1 MSTVNKPTLSTRL
14 AIALFGVARALL
26 PKSFSE
32 AYAAA
37 IEETFVDGL
46 NDERGI
52 RRARFVA
59 RSVFGLLRVGVMEL
73 VSPTTKRRARARSAS
88 TSSPDGESLMSQAFQ
103 DLRYAI
109 RTLAHQ
115 PSFTIV
121 AVLTIALGIGAN
133 TTIFSVVD
141 GVLLKP
147 LPYPN
152 ANRLVVT
159 GSVDFYNPA
168 DLGNM
173 SIGDMGDVNDLPA
186 IDTLVGFRSATTAI
200 TGESQPRLAKATNVS
215 AGLLGI
221 FGTHPLV
228 GRDLSA
234 DDAGPDSPFLAVIS
248 HKLWQDH
255 LGGAVGT
262 VGSSIELGEIPY
274 EIIGVAPPGF
284 DFPEGTDVWRPER
297 ISVEGCDARG
307 CRLRSTVGMLAGG
320 VDLTTAQTQ
329 AATLAERL
337 ALEFPDTNHE
347 IGFGVKLLQDVLVGE
362 VKAGLWVLTGGVG
375 LLLLIA
381 CCNVAIL
388 LLVRANVR
396 KGEIATRAALGA
408 SRGRLIRQIL
418 LENLVLAI
426 VGAAIGVAASFVA
439 IGAFRGFAADTIPR
453 IESVVLDGRVLGFSL
468 LLTVVVAALVGLAPV
483 VSLSR
488 EGMIVGLRSSGR
500 GRDTPEGA
508 SRSRNILLTL
518 EVAMSVLL
526 LTGSGLLLKTFTQMF
541 AVDLGYNT
549 ERIVRFSLA
558 VPDTRYGDLD
568 QVTAFYRSLEE
579 RIGGLPGVEATGSV
593 FGAPLGPNHYSGW
606 VRVES
611 RGDPDPGEETFA
623 SVKTMTPGYFDT
635 MGIPLL
641 RGRSIEHSDVSGYLP
656 VAVVNEAFVE
666 ENFPNEDPV
675 GKEIYVAIGYGY
687 ADPGWTVVG
696 VVKDVRSR
704 SLVAEA
710 SPEVYVAQAQY
721 GLSYMT
727 VNVRTSPG
735 APSPINAIRSE
746 VLALDP
752 NVPMRSIETVRDAVN
767 REVAP
772 TRLFLILVVG
782 FAGLAV
788 FLTAVGLYGVVAYLV
803 SRRTREIGIRVAL
816 GAQGSRIVRLVSVH
830 GLFPAVAGLLL
841 GLVTSIAS
849 ARVLTSLLFEVA
861 PHDASVLLGASVL
874 VIIVSF
880 VAALVPARRALGIDP
895 VNVMRND

>member
-1 MSTVNKPTLSTRL
+1 MNKQTLSTRL
-14 AIALFGVARALL
+14 ALALFFFARALV
-26 PKSFSE
+26 PKSFT
-32 AYAAA
+32 APYAAA
-37 IEETFVDGL
+37 MEETFVDGL
-46 NDERGI
+46 NDKRGI
-52 RRARFVA
+52 RRVWFVG
-59 RSVFGLLRVGVMEL
+59 RSVFGLLRIGILEL
-73 VSPTTKRRARARSAS
+73 LSPTAKRWTRTRSKS
-88 TSSPDGESLMSQAFQ
+88 TSQSDRESLMPSFLL
-103 DLRYAI
+103 DLRHTL
-109 RTLAHQ
+109 RTLVHQ

-147 LPYPN
+147 LPYAN
-152 ANRLVVT
+152 ADRLVVT
-159 GSVDFYNPA
+159 GAVDIYNPD

-173 SIGDMGDVNDLPA
+173 SIGDMEDVTGLPA
-186 IDTLVGFRSATTAI
+186 IDTLIGYRSGTSAI
-200 TGESQPRLAKATNVS
+200 TGDGQPQLAKATNVS

-221 FGTHPLV
+221 FGVHPVV

-234 DDAGPDSPFLAVIS
+234 EDAGPDGPFLAVIS
-248 HKLWQDH
+248 HELWQDH
-255 LGGAVGT
+255 LGGAVDAVGT
-262 VGSSIELGEIPY
+262 SIELGEIPF
-274 EIIGVAPPGF
+274 EVIGVAPPGF

-297 ISVEGCDARG
+297 ISVENCDPRG
-307 CRLRSTVGMLAGG
+307 CRLRSTVGRLAGG
-320 VDLTTAQTQ
+320 VDLATAQTQ
-329 AATLAERL
+329 ANALAERL
-337 ALEFPDTNHE
+337 ALEFPGTNHE
-347 IGFGVKLLQDVLVGE
+347 VGIGVKLLRDVVVGD
-362 VKAGLWVLTGGVG
+362 VKAGLWLLIGGVV

-381 CCNVAIL
+381 CCNVSIL

-418 LENLVLAI
+418 LENQVLAI
-426 VGAAIGVAASFVA
+426 GGAVIGVATSFVA
-439 IGAFRGFAADTIPR
+439 VGAFRGFAADTIPR
-453 IESVVLDGRVLGFSL
+453 IDSVVLDGRVLGFSL
-468 LLTVVVAALVGLAPV
+468 LLTVVVAVLVGLAPV

-488 EGMIVGLRSSGR
+488 EGMIAGLRSSGR

-508 SRSRNILLTL
+508 SRSRNVLLTL

-541 AVDLGYNT
+541 AVDLGYDT

-558 VPDTRYGDLD
+558 VPDTRYGDLE

-606 VRVES
+606 VRVEG
-611 RGDPDPGEETFA
+611 RGDPDPAEETFA
-623 SVKTMTPGYFDT
+623 GLKTMTPGYFDT

-641 RGRSIEHSDVSGYLP
+641 RGRSIEQADVTGTLP
-656 VAVVNEAFVE
+656 VAVVNETFVE
-666 ENFPNEDPV
+666 ENFPNEDPI

-696 VVKDVRSR
+696 VVEDIRSR
-704 SLVAEA
+704 SLVAEP

-721 GLSYMT
+721 GLNYMT
-727 VNVRTSPG
+727 VSVRTSPG
-735 APSPINAIRSE
+735 APSPVNAIRSE
-746 VLALDP
+746 LLALDP

-772 TRLFLILVVG
+772 TRLYLILVVG
-782 FAGLAV
+782 FASLAV

-816 GAQGSRIVRLVSVH
+816 GARGGRIVRLVSVQ

-841 GLVTSIAS
+841 GLVVSVAS
-849 ARVLTSLLFEVA
+849 ARVLTSLLFEVT
-861 PHDASVLLGASVL
+861 PHDPAVLLGASVL
-874 VIIVSF
+874 VIVVSCF
-880 VAALVPARRALGIDP
+880 AALVPAGRALRVDP
-895 VNVMRND
+895 VRVMRSE